1 MSRLGRVLPE
11 ELVRETVSL
20 PLLQDQPEI
29 VRLAVMLYIRP
40 CLGPQPHCLPTDPA
54 RITPRYWIAE
64 IVYFPIETALLA
76 VLGPKAVLPCPVGNG
91 GVSSG
96 SGVSPFMGQAP
107 DTARMQAH
115 FTTLTG

>member
-1 MSRLGRVLPE
+1 MPRSTTTTADGLINTTPIGMEVH
-11 ELVRETVSL
+11 
-20 PLLQDQPEI
+20 
-29 VRLAVMLYIRP
+29 
-40 CLGPQPHCLPTDPA
+40 HCLPTDPA

-76 VLGPKAVLPCPVGNG
+76 VPEPKAVLPCPVGNG

-96 SGVSPFMGQAP
+96 SGVSPFTGQAP